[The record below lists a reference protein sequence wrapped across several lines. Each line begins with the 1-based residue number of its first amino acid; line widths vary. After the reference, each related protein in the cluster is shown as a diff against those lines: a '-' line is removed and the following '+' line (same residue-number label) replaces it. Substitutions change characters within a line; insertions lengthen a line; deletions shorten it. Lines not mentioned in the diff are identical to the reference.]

1 MEDNQRSLLEIHFAV
16 FLFGL
21 AGLFGK
27 LVALPPTIIVLGRV
41 VFGSLAL
48 FAFLKSNKTE
58 IRLNS
63 PKDYRL
69 FVLLGIVL
77 AVHWTTFYE
86 SIQVSTVA
94 IGLISFSTFP
104 MFVTFLEPLVF
115 KERVT
120 LKNICIAVV
129 TVIGAILVVPSFK
142 LGNNVTQGVL
152 WGLVSAA
159 TFALLSVLNRK
170 AVERYSSQLVAFFQD
185 VVAAFA
191 LLPFLFI
198 AHPSFTIKDI
208 LLLIF
213 LGVALTALS
222 HTLYINGMK
231 HIKAHT
237 ASIVASLEPVYGVV
251 FAFLLLREIP
261 SVRTIIGGIVILGAA
276 LYSSL
281 QNV

>member
-1 MEDNQRSLLEIHFAV
+1 LEIHLAV

-27 LVALPPTIIVLGRV
+27 LVALPATIIVFGRV
-41 VFGSLAL
+41 AFGSLAL
-48 FAFLKSNKTE
+48 FAFLKAQKTN
-58 IRLNS
+58 IALHS
-63 PKDYRL
+63 SKDYGL

-104 MFVTFLEPLVF
+104 MFVTFLEPLLF
-115 KERVT
+115 KEKVKLRD
-120 LKNICIAVV
+120 LFLAVV
-129 TVIGAILVVPSFK
+129 TVFGATLVVPTFG

-170 AVERYSSQLVAFFQD
+170 AVKRYSSQIVALFQD
-185 VVAAFA
+185 FVATLV

-198 AHPSFTIKDI
+198 VRPSFSIKDI

-213 LGVALTALS
+213 LGVVLTAIS
-222 HTLYINGMK
+222 HSLYINGMK

-237 ASIVASLEPVYGVV
+237 ASIIASLEPVYGIV
-251 FAFLLLREIP
+251 FALALFHEVP
-261 SVRTIIGGIVILGAA
+261 SMMTVIGGVIILGAA

-281 QNV
+281 TNSSFSSE